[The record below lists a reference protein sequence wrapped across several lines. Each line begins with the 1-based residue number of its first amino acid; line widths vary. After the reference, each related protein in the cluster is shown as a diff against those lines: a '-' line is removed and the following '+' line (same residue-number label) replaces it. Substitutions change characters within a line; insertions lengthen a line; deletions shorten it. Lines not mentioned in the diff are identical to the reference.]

1 MIVCFEVFGVTP
13 LKPMALCATAGD
25 GGGATA
31 STRTT
36 SMIRLDTSCEAGS
49 APYVQMCVASHFLC
63 ARDLLPAR
71 RSLFGMSML
80 WAQREITCNLAGRG

>member
-1 MIVCFEVFGVTP
+1 M
-13 LKPMALCATAGD
+13 KPMALCATAGD

-31 STRTT
+31 SFRTT

-63 ARDLLPAR
+63 ARDLLLAR

-80 WAQREITCNLAGRG
+80 WAQREITCNLAGRW